1 MVDRCLTINLKGAAS
16 KPPLFFG
23 INKSMKTFLKS
34 IAGIILIGGF
44 ITLLSM
50 GLNALQQPNAL
61 ENIEK
66 RMDEAQEKQ
75 SVLTENEKKL
85 KTESQTKEWEEV
97 DKQTDK

>member
-1 MVDRCLTINLKGAAS
+1 
-16 KPPLFFG
+16 
-23 INKSMKTFLKS
+23 MKTFLKAIS
-34 IAGIILIGGF
+34 GIILIGAF
-44 ITLLSM
+44 ITLLSL
-50 GLNALQQPNAL
+50 GLNYLQKPNAL

-66 RMDEAQEKQ
+66 RMDEAEQKE

>member
-1 MVDRCLTINLKGAAS
+1 MKKILKA
-16 KPPLFFG
+16 
-23 INKSMKTFLKS
+23 

-44 ITLLSM
+44 FFLLAQ
-50 GLNALQQPNAL
+50 GLNYLQKPNAL

-66 RMDEAQEKQ
+66 RMDEAEQKE
-75 SVLTENEKKL
+75 SILIDNEKKL

>member
-1 MVDRCLTINLKGAAS
+1 MFYSERITIYKEEKNM
-16 KPPLFFG
+16 F
-23 INKSMKTFLKS
+23 IRT

-44 ITLLSM
+44 ITLLSY
-50 GLNALQQPNAL
+50 GLNYLQKPNAL
-61 ENIEK
+61 DNIEK
-66 RMDEAQEKQ
+66 RMDEAEQKE

>member
-1 MVDRCLTINLKGAAS
+1 
-16 KPPLFFG
+16 
-23 INKSMKTFLKS
+23 MKTILKTIS
-34 IAGIILIGGF
+34 GVIIIGSFIIL
-44 ITLLSM
+44 LSL
-50 GLNALQQPNAL
+50 GLNYLQKPNAL

-66 RMDEAQEKQ
+66 RMDEAQEKE